1 MLSGMT
7 EPEQMQENVRIAS
20 RGLAHSLTS
29 EELAL
34 IQEAKAIYQARIRV
48 NCTSCGY
55 CMPCPSGVDIPA
67 NFLQL
72 NNLAI
77 YRDRAAADFFYFHI
91 LKEEQ
96 RASHC
101 EECGQCEELCPQH
114 IPIGAMLKEVVREFE
129 NR

>member
-1 MLSGMT
+1 MSVVLSGMS
-7 EPEQMQENVRIAS
+7 ELRQMEENIRIANQ
-20 RGLAHSLTS
+20 GLANSLTDA
-29 EELAL
+29 ELAL
-34 IQEAKAIYQARIRV
+34 IQEAKAIYQARTRV

-55 CMPCPSGVDIPA
+55 CMPCPTGVNIPA

-91 LKEEQ
+91 LKEDE

-101 EECGQCEELCPQH
+101 EECGQCEDAVSRSTSRFRRC
-114 IPIGAMLKEVVREFE
+114 
-129 NR
+129 